1 MIVGLTGG
9 IGSGK
14 TTVAKLFQAQGV
26 AIFVSDTEAKKLMET
41 SAEIHKE
48 LIALFGDEVIAE
60 NGLPDR
66 KFIAGKVFN
75 DKDLLEQL
83 NQIIHPRVASYFQE
97 WKTQQ
102 NTPYIIY
109 EAAIIFE
116 KNLQHRFDYTIIV
129 TAPEEEKIKRV
140 MKRDN
145 SSEEEVKAR
154 IKNQWP
160 DSDKIKLAD
169 FQIENNDLELTK
181 TKVSALHKHLL
192 SLVNA

>member
-1 MIVGLTGG
+1 
-9 IGSGK
+9 
-14 TTVAKLFQAQGV
+14 
-26 AIFVSDTEAKKLMET
+26 
-41 SAEIHKE
+41 
-48 LIALFGDEVIAE
+48 
-60 NGLPDR
+60 
-66 KFIAGKVFN
+66 
-75 DKDLLEQL
+75 
-83 NQIIHPRVASYFQE
+83 
-97 WKTQQ
+97 
-102 NTPYIIY
+102 
-109 EAAIIFE
+109 
-116 KNLQHRFDYTIIV
+116 
-129 TAPEEEKIKRV
+129 